1 MSEKKDKIRRIIESN
16 EDYKKAYLLKQEFEP
31 KKEINYKWI
40 YDYALTQ
47 YERVEDTFKTLDN
60 KADFMIKCL
69 VPGSGILGL
78 VITII
83 TTYATC
89 IIFGIIGIVGII
101 LLICSLIFSVLSL
114 RPGKYYLPPSIK
126 QAIQTAQYYKNEECS
141 YGFFSTGIAVTIE
154 ENMII
159 NDLKAK
165 LIKYSYWIFIIGI
178 IWLFIILPLS
188 YILL

>member
-1 MSEKKDKIRRIIESN
+1 MSEKKDKIRGIIESN
-16 EDYKKAYLLKQEFEP
+16 EDYKKARLLSQNFEP

-40 YDYALTQ
+40 YDYTLTQ

-69 VPGSGILGL
+69 IPGSGILGL

-83 TTYATC
+83 TTYTTC
-89 IIFGIIGIVGII
+89 ILFGIIGIIGIV

-114 RPGKYYLPPSIK
+114 KPGKYYLPPPIK
-126 QAIQTAQYYKNEECS
+126 QAIQAAHYYKNEEYS
-141 YGFFSTGIAVTIE
+141 YGFFATGIAVTIE

-159 NDLKAK
+159 NSLKVKWIK
-165 LIKYSYWIFIIGI
+165 LSYLIFIIGI
-178 IWLFIILPLS
+178 IWLFIVLPLS